1 MNKISSR
8 NLTRC
13 AMIAA
18 LYAVISIAFLP
29 ISFGAVQARISEAL
43 TLLPVLTPLGIIGVT
58 LGCLITN
65 AYGVAAGANILGAA
79 DIVIGTAATL
89 IAALMTRGLR
99 KYRIKGIPVLA
110 SIPPVVINAVI
121 IGTELTYAETS
132 SSSNSVFSRMLWMN
146 MLQVGLGQFV
156 SCTILGLLLV
166 WALERA
172 GLKEKLFQENK

>member
-1 MNKISSR
+1 MKKISSR

-29 ISFGAVQARISEAL
+29 LAFGAVQARVSEAL
-43 TLLPVLTPLGIIGVT
+43 TLLPVLTGLGIPGVT

-65 AYGVAAGANILGAA
+65 TYGVASGANILGAA

-89 IAALMTRGLR
+89 VASLMTRSLR
-99 KYRIKGIPVLA
+99 KYRFKGLPVLA
-110 SIPPVVINAVI
+110 SLPPVLINAVV
-121 IGTELTYAETS
+121 IGAELTYAETNTLIS
-132 SSSNSVFSRMLWMN
+132 PLLWIN
-146 MLQVGLGQFV
+146 MFQVGLGQLV
-156 SCTILGLLLV
+156 ACTLLGLVLV

-172 GLKEKLFQENK
+172 GLDKKLFGERKGQQ